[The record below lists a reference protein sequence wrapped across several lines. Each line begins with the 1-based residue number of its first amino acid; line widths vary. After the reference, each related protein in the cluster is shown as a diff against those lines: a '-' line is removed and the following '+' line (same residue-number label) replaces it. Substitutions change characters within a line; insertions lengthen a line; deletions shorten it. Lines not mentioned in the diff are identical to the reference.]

1 MIEREL
7 VDYGKPCYERLLVSR
22 PERRPEFFSGAGT
35 TYDNFFVDGCAPAA
49 SHRQTACRDSIQ
61 YDPLI
66 PVCGG
71 SCISWSYVIR
81 AIEAQQILLQ
91 AAFFDENGLLIDTR
105 QVDITCGVS
114 CQFSRQEA
122 QFIAPCSASEV
133 QLSLRFNGNVTAC
146 TFYAP
151 RACIAEPNRSF
162 FGICRLRRSPF
173 FIVLRTNFY

>member
-1 MIEREL
+1 MENL
-7 VDYGKPCYERLLVSR
+7 VMNACWYPGPNGV
-22 PERRPEFFSGAGT
+22 PEFFSSAGT
-35 TYDNFFVDGCAPAA
+35 TYDNFFVDGCRT
-49 SHRQTACRDSIQ
+49 SSITQTNGMQGFNQ

-71 SCISWSYVIR
+71 GCISWSYVIR

-151 RACIAEPNRSF
+151 RACY
-162 FGICRLRRSPF
+162 C
-173 FIVLRTNFY
+173 

>member
-1 MIEREL
+1 MENL
-7 VDYGKPCYERLLVSR
+7 VMNACWVSR
-22 PERRPEFFSGAGT
+22 PERRPGILFRRGT
-35 TYDNFFVDGCAPAA
+35 TYDNFFVDGCRT
-49 SHRQTACRDSIQ
+49 SSITQTNGMQGFNQ

-105 QVDITCGVS
+105 QVDITCCVS

-122 QFIAPCSASEV
+122 QLLQPL
-133 QLSLRFNGNVTAC
+133 Q
-146 TFYAP
+146 
-151 RACIAEPNRSF
+151 
-162 FGICRLRRSPF
+162 RLRGSTISAF
-173 FIVLRTNFY
+173 

>member
-1 MIEREL
+1 MQ
-7 VDYGKPCYERLLVSR
+7 G
-22 PERRPEFFSGAGT
+22 F
-35 TYDNFFVDGCAPAA
+35 N
-49 SHRQTACRDSIQ
+49 Q

-122 QFIAPCSASEV
+122 QFIAPCSACLLYTSPHLDFTPRRRNIITPREPDIRN
-133 QLSLRFNGNVTAC
+133 SLLV
-146 TFYAP
+146 
-151 RACIAEPNRSF
+151 IF
-162 FGICRLRRSPF
+162 FDFRHAFRPFDEQHGVMLRIF
-173 FIVLRTNFY
+173 FKADV